1 MLDSLSVYSGGHSVN
16 VAFGAPLETF
26 ISSCGQECGAQEKE
40 SAVKRRQS
48 HPLLRPGACIGGE
61 WTLK

>member
-1 MLDSLSVYSGGHSVN
+1 MNNVGTDSDGVKKIGSLSVYSGGHSVN

-40 SAVKRRQS
+40 SAVKATAS
-48 HPLLRPGACIGGE
+48 AS
-61 WTLK
+61 TA